1 MDESIN
7 NVVSI
12 DGDAIRRIREE
23 KRLTQL
29 YVAKVVGVTTD
40 TVSRW
45 ENNRY
50 PSIRRD
56 NAVRLAEA
64 LEVEVEQILK
74 NEVASEALQTQ
85 PLAVRFRFLFIPLA
99 VLLLACICALVW
111 FFVVLPAKKM
121 EVVRILPAYAAPES
135 RILIQVHLVA
145 EEQIK
150 GLILKESFPDGWQL
164 IDASPKVSAI
174 DSDTNTARWIFRNA
188 ADEFHVYYLVQLPA
202 DMGSVSDSIT
212 GSVVLSSDQRHRS
225 QAVKQVGT
233 MSLAPLLWIDGDGNS
248 IIDDMEILD
257 LSVLS
262 EEAVGLD
269 LDWERIEA
277 FWQAGG
283 YHWSPAEHRFVAGR
297 PASAVDSQ
305 NKHSH

>member
-56 NAVRLAEA
+56 NALKLADA
-64 LEVEVEQILK
+64 LEVDVQLIIK
-74 NEVASEALQTQ
+74 NELEDETPQGQLSAF
-85 PLAVRFRFLFIPLA
+85 RFRFLFVPVA
-99 VLLLACICALVW
+99 VLILICLCGLVW
-111 FFVVLPAKKM
+111 FFVLQPENKI
-121 EVVRILPAYAAPES
+121 EVVRILPDYAAPES
-135 RILIQVHLVA
+135 RILIQIHLVA
-145 EEQIK
+145 DEQIK
-150 GLILKESFPDGWQL
+150 GLIVKESLPVGWQL
-164 IDASPKVSAI
+164 IDASPKVSTY
-174 DSDTNTARWIFRNA
+174 DPETNTNRWIFRTA
-188 ADEFHVYYLVQLPA
+188 ADEFHVYYLVELPA
-202 DMGSVSDSIT
+202 AVTSTGEAISGSVI
-212 GSVVLSSDQRHRS
+212 LSSDQRHHS
-225 QAVKQVGT
+225 QNIKQVGT
-233 MSLAPLLWIDGDGNS
+233 MTFAPLHWIDGDGNS

-262 EEAVGLD
+262 EEAEGLD
-269 LDWERIEA
+269 LDWELVED
-277 FWQAGG
+277 FWQAGA
-283 YHWSPAEHRFVAGR
+283 YHWNTNEHRFVAG
-297 PASAVDSQ
+297 PSAA
-305 NKHSH
+305 NGAEH